1 MGDLAISKITNE
13 NVKLTNYRL
22 IGIPLPV
29 VMHVITIPI
38 RSSQI
43 VYKHALVHMA
53 DHVVQGNLAEA
64 IVAQQCGNWYC
75 EAACHTIQE
84 VSTTHPV

>member
-43 VYKHALVHMA
+43 VPCVSPWRMLFKVILQRPWRSSVGTGTVRRHATVFS
-53 DHVVQGNLAEA
+53 DC
-64 IVAQQCGNWYC
+64 I
-75 EAACHTIQE
+75 
-84 VSTTHPV
+84 